1 IRDYLNVSTHLSTAA
16 SDPPSLGYS
25 ILEEVDE

>member
-1 IRDYLNVSTHLSTAA
+1 PLNTAA
-16 SDPPSLGYS
+16 LDPPSLGYL

>member
-1 IRDYLNVSTHLSTAA
+1 
-16 SDPPSLGYS
+16 PPSLGYS

>member
-1 IRDYLNVSTHLSTAA
+1 EAMVHLNTAA
-16 SDPPSLGYS
+16 LDPPSLGYS